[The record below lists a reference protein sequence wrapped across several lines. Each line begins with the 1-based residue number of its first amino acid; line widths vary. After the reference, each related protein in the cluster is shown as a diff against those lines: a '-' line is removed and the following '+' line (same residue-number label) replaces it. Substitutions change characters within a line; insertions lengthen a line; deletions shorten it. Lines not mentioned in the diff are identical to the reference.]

1 MARMAGGVAG
11 GMLAE
16 GSRQLRDGKRL
27 NARDM
32 LLTPSNARRV
42 ADQLATMRG
51 AAMKVGQMLSMD
63 TGDFLPRELADILAR
78 LRDDARYMPV
88 DQLRSVMDGAYGEDW
103 ESLFYDFDMQPI
115 AAASIG
121 QVHKTVSPDGRE
133 IVLKVQYPGVA
144 DSIDS
149 DVNNITSLLRLSG
162 LLPDDLDIQ
171 PLLEDAKAQLKDEAD
186 YLQEAKH
193 LDAFGQLLKDD
204 DRFIVP
210 ELVPELTHRN
220 VLAMTYVSGEPI
232 DVVADLPQKKRDA
245 VMTALIGLVLQE
257 LFELRL
263 MQTDPNFANYRY
275 RRIDGRIVLLDFGA
289 TRKYKAGFANDFKRL
304 AKAAIAGSDKRMI
317 QAAQKLGYAIGED
330 GGEYRAMILRVFE
343 LVLEPLRED
352 VEYDFATSTIAQE
365 MAEMSENMM
374 DYRDEMAPPPIEA
387 VFFQRKLGGM
397 FMLATRLKARV
408 NVHQLILPWL

>member
-11 GMLAE
+11 GMIAE

-32 LLTPSNARRV
+32 LLTPANARRV

-78 LRDDARYMPV
+78 LRDDASYMPIE
-88 DQLRSVMDGAYGEDW
+88 QLRRVMEDAYGEEW
-103 ESLFYDFDMQPI
+103 ESLFYDFDVQPI

-144 DSIDS
+144 NSIDS
-149 DVNNITSLLRLSG
+149 DVDNITSLLRLSG

-171 PLLEDAKAQLKDEAD
+171 PLLDDAKAQLKDEAD
-186 YLQEAKH
+186 YLQEAEH
-193 LDAFGQLLKDD
+193 LQAFGDLLRDD
-204 DRFIVP
+204 ERFIVP
-210 ELVPELTHRN
+210 ELVPDLTHRN
-220 VLAMTYVSGEPI
+220 VLAMTYISGEPI
-232 DVVADLPQKKRDA
+232 DVVAKLPQKKRDA
-245 VMTALIGLVLQE
+245 VMTALIGLVLRE

-275 RRIDGRIVLLDFGA
+275 RQSDGRIVLLDFGA
-289 TRKYKAGFANDFKRL
+289 TRKYKAGFANGFKRL
-304 AKAAIAGSDKRMI
+304 AKAAIAGNQERMI
-317 QAAQKLGYAIGED
+317 LAAQKLGYSVGEED
-330 GGEYRAMILRVFE
+330 GEYREMVLRAFE
-343 LVLEPLRED
+343 LILEPLRED
-352 VEYDFATSTIAQE
+352 IEYDFAASTIAQE
-365 MAEMSENMM
+365 MAQMSESIM
-374 DYRDEMAPPPIEA
+374 DYRDEMAPPPIET

-408 NVHQLILPWL
+408 NVHQLMLPWL